1 MEKNYMEIHI
11 KSASTSFSIFID
23 PLTESSDSLKKK
35 IQETTKIPAK
45 KIKLFYNHLE
55 LEDGKSLW
63 SDYNLMQGPTSPT
76 FEIIQTVFT
85 KRQLGSLGEH
95 CKHWIEETSRQP

>member
-23 PLTESSDSLKKK
+23 PLTESSDSLKNK
-35 IQETTKIPAK
+35 IQETTKMLAK
-45 KIKLFYNHLE
+45 TMKLFHNHSE

-85 KRQLGSLGEH
+85 KTLEEH